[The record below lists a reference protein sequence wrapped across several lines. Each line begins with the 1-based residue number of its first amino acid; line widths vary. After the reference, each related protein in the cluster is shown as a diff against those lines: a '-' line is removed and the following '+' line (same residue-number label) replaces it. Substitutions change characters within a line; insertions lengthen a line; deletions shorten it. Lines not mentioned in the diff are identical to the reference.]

1 MEASLPTPRDSGI
14 EGALPRHLD
23 HPLPPAETSLADL
36 EDSTDSSSALLVPS
50 DPAQSGSTPA
60 PEAPQGGGRHPRGS
74 LNTVV

>member
-1 MEASLPTPRDSGI
+1 METSLPTPREGGI

-36 EDSTDSSSALLVPS
+36 EDSTDSSSALLVPP

-60 PEAPQGGGRHPRGS
+60 TETPPGGGRHPRS
-74 LNTVV
+74 SFNTVV